1 MTPKAQITR
10 YKAQVRKLNYM
21 KGNKSEKELKNKI
34 KLKQTN
40 KKVKRQTM
48 KWEKMCANYIH

>member
-1 MTPKAQITR
+1 
-10 YKAQVRKLNYM
+10 M

-34 KLKQTN
+34 KLKQTK